1 MIKVVDQLFQNKSR
15 DFEIAV
21 EKLQNFLWIQIKHCS
36 NCKPCLVNKSYT
48 VKENQQQ
55 EKQQ

>member
-1 MIKVVDQLFQNKSR
+1 MIKVVDQFFQNKSR

-36 NCKPCLVNKSYT
+36 KPCLVNKSYT
-48 VKENQQQ
+48 VKENQEQ